1 MGALPLGTR
10 CGWCGR
16 VKGWC
21 CRAGEYVEVSS
32 TSWKHG
38 PLDPPVP
45 LCIFGESDRVGSFY
59 IPNGCLYGSRWRA
72 EVMYDA
78 MCAIGLLRVLKTTEV
93 LRLIADVL

>member
-1 MGALPLGTR
+1 MGALPPDTR

-16 VKGWC
+16 VEGWC
-21 CRAGEYVEVSS
+21 GRTGHHTKVFIVD
-32 TSWKHG
+32 WKGG
-38 PLDPPVP
+38 PVDPPVP
-45 LCIFGESDRVGSFY
+45 LCKFGERERVGSLY
-59 IPNGCLYGSRWRA
+59 IPNGCLYGSRCRA